1 MSLFFEMLFAVLPYI
16 ALFVTAWVIADKL
29 DRHSHQIDVLIKHIN
44 SHEKKIASLTK
55 QHTTKKK

>member
-16 ALFVTAWVIADKL
+16 GMFLIGWFGADRL
-29 DRHSHQIDVLIKHIN
+29 DTYSHRLDVLTKHIN
-44 SHEKKIASLTK
+44 AQDKKIASLTK